1 MFSRVRDRQ
10 RGESTGSSIAACCR
24 IGSRCSEIAAPLVGG
39 RDADHINW
47 LEQRYGWSQGAIPLR
62 GWQLERKRRGLC
74 GNDCLGG

>member
-1 MFSRVRDRQ
+1 MFSLVRDRQ
-10 RGESTGSSIAACCR
+10 RGEFDWLKHRGVL
-24 IGSRCSEIAAPLVGG
+24 PLVGG

-74 GNDCLGG
+74 GNDRLGG